1 MTLQSLAKK
10 GFWLFIMLSATAISL
25 LSLRFLLPNPP
36 HVAPEI
42 FVNFINHKTAFLA
55 HITGSLTA
63 LLIGPWQFVTKLR
76 SKLPKLHR
84 WAGRIYMI
92 AVLIGGI
99 GGFIIAWS
107 SEYGSI
113 AVAGF
118 ALLSVVWLYITV
130 KGYISARNLQF
141 QAHSRWMLRS
151 FALTAAAITL
161 RLGLPIAP
169 ALGYEF
175 DTGYIALS
183 WASWLINLGIVE
195 IYLKLNTSDYGDKT
209 KSPLAF
215 IST

>member
-1 MTLQSLAKK
+1 MTLPSIAKK

-42 FVNFINHKTAFLA
+42 LENYINHKTAFLA
-55 HITGSLTA
+55 HVTGSLTA
-63 LLIGPWQFVTKLR
+63 LLIGPWQFVSRFRTKI
-76 SKLPKLHR
+76 PKLHR
-84 WAGRIYMI
+84 WTGRIYII

-107 SEYGSI
+107 SEYGPI

-118 ALLSVVWLYITV
+118 ALLSVVWLYVTG
-130 KGYISARNLQF
+130 KGYICARNRQF

-151 FALTAAAITL
+151 FALTAAAVTL

-169 ALGYEF
+169 ALGYQF

-183 WASWLINLGIVE
+183 WASWLINFGIAE
-195 IYLKLNTSDYGDKT
+195 IYLRLNTNDFKDKT
-209 KSPLAF
+209 KSLPASLPM
-215 IST
+215 

>member
-1 MTLQSLAKK
+1 MTLQSFAKK
-10 GFWLFIMLSATAISL
+10 GVWLFIMLSATAISL

-42 FVNFINHKTAFLA
+42 LENYINHKTVFLA
-55 HITGSLTA
+55 HVTGSLTA
-63 LLIGPWQFVTKLR
+63 LLIGPWQFVTGLR
-76 SKLPKLHR
+76 TKIPKLHR
-84 WAGRIYMI
+84 WTGRIYMI
-92 AVLIGGI
+92 TVLIGGI

-107 SEYGSI
+107 SEYGPI
-113 AVAGF
+113 AVAGL
-118 ALLSVVWLYITV
+118 ALLSVVWLYVTG
-130 KGYISARNLQF
+130 KGYLCARSRQF
-141 QAHSRWMLRS
+141 QAHSKWMLRS

-183 WASWLINLGIVE
+183 WASWIINLGIVE
-195 IYLKLNTSDYGDKT
+195 IYLRLNTSDFGGIT
-209 KSPLAF
+209 KSSLTT